1 MMTDQPHS
9 RWLNAAAGGALAHRD
24 WLKLP
29 GLAKLVSEGKIV
41 VTDGHMNHN
50 WVKLKLP

>member
-1 MMTDQPHS
+1 MTDQPQS

-24 WLKLP
+24 WLNLP

-41 VTDGHMNHN
+41 VTDDRMNPN
-50 WVKLKLP
+50 WVKLRLP